1 MNQIYGEMNMF
12 WGTFKSYLYF
22 LETQVDHK
30 LQQSKM
36 NELVI
41 IANKIN
47 EHIRTTKYRLS
58 SIMEKME

>member
-1 MNQIYGEMNMF
+1 MNMF

-22 LETQVDHK
+22 LEIQADQELK
-30 LQQSKM
+30 QSKM
-36 NELVI
+36 NELVT

-47 EHIRTTKYRLS
+47 EHIGTAKYRLS

>member
-1 MNQIYGEMNMF
+1 MF

-47 EHIRTTKYRLS
+47 EHIGTAKYRLS

>member
-1 MNQIYGEMNMF
+1 MF

-22 LETQVDHK
+22 LETQAVQELKH
-30 LQQSKM
+30 SKM
-36 NELVI
+36 TELVI

-47 EHIRTTKYRLS
+47 EHIRTAKYRLS